1 MRHPSILLIAL
12 LLSLL
17 LLSACSSAKAESA
30 QTVEAYLQ
38 AMIAKQSDTLS
49 NLSCADWESSALTE
63 MDAFQNVEAQLVDPN
78 CSESGKD
85 GDTILVTCSGKITA
99 SYDGE
104 QQEFPLSDRV
114 FQVVTEG
121 GELRVCGYR

>member
-1 MRHPSILLIAL
+1 MRRSLIAL
-12 LLSLL
+12 LTLI
-17 LLSACSSAKAESA
+17 LSALLIAACSGGKAESA
-30 QTVEAYLQ
+30 RTVEAYLQ
-38 AMIAKQSDTLS
+38 AMIAKQSDQLS

-63 MDAFQNVEAQLVDPN
+63 MDAFQNVTAQLVDPN

-85 GDTILVTCSGKITA
+85 GDTMLVACSGKITA

-114 FQVVTEG
+114 FKVVSEG
-121 GELRVCGYR
+121 GELRVCGYH